1 MHNSAERPPDPACH
15 PGTRETVLDTL
26 RAWSRDDSPE
36 ARLLWLHGSAGMGKS
51 AIAQAFAAERQ
62 EDGSLGASFFFRRGD
77 RGRGNWKSL
86 FPTLAYQLAASFP
99 QLRDALKQAV
109 ESDKLVFGQAMR
121 HQFAK
126 LAIAPFERS
135 PTLAVRPIVVMDG
148 LDECEDHSDQVM
160 LLNLIIG
167 GLRAGT
173 FPVRFLIA
181 SRPEAHLR
189 ELLQATANFD
199 VCRHLE
205 LRSDDSADAD
215 IHRYLCDEFQRIR
228 KCHISRGIPL
238 ENGWP
243 EEDALNR
250 LVTKSS
256 GTFIY
261 ATTVVRYVDEEYS
274 HPTERLESV
283 LALDPYST
291 APLDS
296 LYTQI
301 ISAIPD
307 RSTLRRVLHA
317 VVKNGQ
323 CWDPEEIDCVL
334 QLRAGTSRLVLQ
346 GLHSIL
352 SVSSVRTMGLRYP
365 VKLLH
370 ASLGDFL
377 RDSARSSDLCI
388 APPELDYALVRTM
401 TKCLSSTPQ
410 DTLLFRVIATQLL
423 EGIVRVSPAPNLL
436 PILYDV
442 GVQDAVCWNS
452 RRFPPEIVEWLKNCT
467 PPPSDLILVWEDIYY
482 ISQLHHLTDD
492 PPLDSVGTEY
502 DEMYTQVLSQ
512 NPSVLSALRVSSVW
526 PGSQAYPVAWGAW
539 GAWGAALAVLG
550 LNWDALRPLCAL
562 KVPRWIL
569 ERSLR
574 GFLQNPGRAGILYS
588 APQEIHQ
595 FTALCCISRIRRV
608 FLDSQLHK
616 IEETGTW
623 LGMVSLCPPSD
634 LVSRE
639 LEHLNLAQ
647 LCVQLQV
654 DAEYHFCFHKYTLRP
669 DNFKEIVD
677 WLRRF
682 PSPPLQTISFWEQQ
696 LAAVEACCQRL
707 FRRKS

>member
-1 MHNSAERPPDPACH
+1 MSLAASVAHPAVSFQGGTFNNIAGNLNITSIVSEAGYNAPLPPDREPSAHLEYGRDHHISGQAGPLRTKGDVPRHNYMPYNRPRPPSISHQDSNRAFIDDHPEQLLAAPTHSHSTFYTVGGNMANVNRISYGENGLDILYRSVAKDAMHDSAERPPDPACH

-36 ARLLWLHGSAGMGKS
+36 ARLMWLHGSAGMGKS

-135 PTLAVRPIVVMDG
+135 PPLAVRPIVVMDG

-228 KCHISRGIPL
+228 KCHKSRGISL
-238 ENGWP
+238 DDGWP
-243 EEDALNR
+243 GEDAINH
-250 LVTKSS
+250 LVKKSS
-256 GTFIY
+256 ATFIY
-261 ATTVVRYVDEEYS
+261 AVTVVRYVADEYS
-274 HPTERLESV
+274 HPVERLDSV
-283 LALDPYST
+283 LALDPDST
-291 APLDS
+291 APLDN

-301 ISAIPD
+301 LSAVSN
-307 RSTLRRVLHA
+307 RSVLRRVLHA
-317 VVKNGQ
+317 VVKVRGD
-323 CWDPEEIDCVL
+323 WDPEEIDLAL
-334 QLRAGTSRLVLQ
+334 QLRPGTSRLLLR
-346 GLHSIL
+346 GLHSLLFVPPI
-352 SVSSVRTMGLRYP
+352 RTIGLRYD
-365 VKLLH
+365 VELLH

-410 DTLLFRVIATQLL
+410 DTLLFQVIVTNFL
-423 EGIVRVSPAPNLL
+423 ECIVRVSPAPNLL

-442 GVQDAVCWNS
+442 GVQDAVCWDS
-452 RRFPPEIVEWLKNCT
+452 QRFPPEIVEWLKNSS
-467 PPPSDLILVWEDIYY
+467 PSY
-482 ISQLHHLTDD
+482 
-492 PPLDSVGTEY
+492 G
-502 DEMYTQVLSQ
+502 
-512 NPSVLSALRVSSVW
+512 
-526 PGSQAYPVAWGAW
+526 
-539 GAWGAALAVLG
+539 
-550 LNWDALRPLCAL
+550 
-562 KVPRWIL
+562 
-569 ERSLR
+569 RS
-574 GFLQNPGRAGILYS
+574 
-588 APQEIHQ
+588 
-595 FTALCCISRIRRV
+595 TA
-608 FLDSQLHK
+608 
-616 IEETGTW
+616 
-623 LGMVSLCPPSD
+623 
-634 LVSRE
+634 
-639 LEHLNLAQ
+639 
-647 LCVQLQV
+647 
-654 DAEYHFCFHKYTLRP
+654 
-669 DNFKEIVD
+669 
-677 WLRRF
+677 
-682 PSPPLQTISFWEQQ
+682 
-696 LAAVEACCQRL
+696 
-707 FRRKS
+707 